1 MQIQERYLWIAGII
15 LAGFVIQGQSKKND
29 DFKTLMTSYQLEAEI
44 QSSQIMDFSQEVS
57 SIKSNEYQKGFEDGR
72 AQAGI
77 AFVNGRPMLEYADG
91 YHAALEQFSESYIR
105 EDEKL
110 IRELAAELDADIEA
124 MAKGE

>member
-1 MQIQERYLWIAGII
+1 MQIQERYLWIASII

-29 DFKTLMTSYQLEAEI
+29 DFKTLMTTYQLESEI

-57 SIKSNEYQKGFEDGR
+57 SIKSSEYQKGFEDGR
-72 AQAGI
+72 SQAGI

-110 IRELAAELDADIEA
+110 IRELEAEFEADIEA

>member
-110 IRELAAELDADIEA
+110 IRELEADISVMVKDE
-124 MAKGE
+124 